1 MLYILF
7 NQVPVVYLTG
17 IRILSSI
24 IGELQRRGI
33 VVLLSEVKYDIRV
46 EMYKTDFLDVLGH
59 HHMWR
64 KFESALHKA
73 ERDLRK
79 TNGN

>member
-1 MLYILF
+1 MI
-7 NQVPVVYLTG
+7 
-17 IRILSSI
+17 
-24 IGELQRRGI
+24 
-33 VVLLSEVKYDIRV
+33 LLSEVKYDIRV